1 MSEENKRKGKPM
13 FYNIWGTRNSKLAF
27 IFIVIIILAMVSLKM
42 CDSRYVVP
50 GDPNEIKIIE

>member
-1 MSEENKRKGKPM
+1 MSGENNQKRRPM
-13 FYNIWGTRNSKLAF
+13 FYNFWGNRNSKLAF
-27 IFIVIIILAMVSLKM
+27 IFIVLVALAMLSLKM